1 MNPLEGLP
9 EYINSLLGENEMM
22 GNAERWVSVAQNAA
36 DPTFPQLPGT
46 MEEMLENMPSRSSG
60 EATPIKHELLYNA
73 AQSIKDNFLGNIIGG
88 GVASYADKLARGQ
101 KQGYTDFLMASL
113 DTPGPGTILK
123 GGKLGLE
130 PLLGLGAMVKGF
142 HGSGVPDI
150 KKFKDEF
157 IGTGE
162 GAQARGYGH
171 YFAEN
176 ENIAGGYQERLERT
190 FLTIDGKRDNPFSSD
205 IPGGLDFDAIHAG
218 VKGNDDSIAGLTR
231 NKETID
237 WFNANKSRLGME
249 GRGRT
254 YNVELDVE
262 KGDLLDLDEYLD
274 KQKNILDKIPKED
287 RDYMEE
293 FLEISGLTPD
303 LEDYTGSELQ
313 QLLGKVYDE
322 GGMGMEL
329 GDDLIPKGEAISKYL
344 NSKGI
349 PGNKFLDSGSRK
361 PGNNVIYKGKRINIV
376 TETDPEAIAAAYKQ
390 GYPNPEAMLRYDN
403 RKEAIPFLDK
413 VDMSKIEDATKRNV
427 VIFDED
433 LIKIVE

>member
-142 HGSGVPDI
+142 HGSPH
-150 KKFKDEF
+150 KFDKFSMDK

-162 GAQARGYGH
+162 GAQAYGH
-171 YFAEN
+171 GLYFAESEDVAKAYSPRNTEYEENLMEQYNRAVNSEDYDAASVYEAAMFSRKNPSQIKSRFTVDNGYESDSVERMREVIDN
-176 ENIAGGYQERLERT
+176 E
-190 FLTIDGKRDNPFSSD
+190 LTPI
-205 IPGGLDFDAIHAG
+205 FDAHEQ
-218 VKGNDDSIAGLTR
+218 GL
-231 NKETID
+231 
-237 WFNANKSRLGME
+237 
-249 GRGRT
+249 
-254 YNVELDVE
+254 YNVELDVNKE
-262 KGDLLDLDEYLD
+262 DLLDWDAPLSEQPE
-274 KQKNILDKIPKED
+274 KVREAVNKIITDNPGNMGVEAIAKHSQLP
-287 RDYMEE
+287 RPFQYMEGRHIYDRIE
-293 FLEISGLTPD
+293 GLAGRNT
-303 LEDYTGSELQ
+303 EGAGS
-313 QLLGKVYDE
+313 QLLNQY
-322 GGMGMEL
+322 
-329 GDDLIPKGEAISKYL
+329 
-344 NSKGI
+344 GI
-349 PGNKFLDSGSRK
+349 PGIKYFDQGSRK
-361 PGNNVIYKGKRINIV
+361 AGEGTHNIV
-376 TETDPEAIAAAYKQ
+376 
-390 GYPNPEAMLRYDN
+390 M
-403 RKEAIPFLDK
+403 
-413 VDMSKIEDATKRNV
+413 
-427 VIFDED
+427 FDESK
-433 LIKIVE
+433 IKIVE